1 MTARRIVPLL
11 VLAFAVY
18 VLLLGD
24 RAVALISDPRLVL
37 KVLGVGV
44 LLLPVVGVVMV
55 VKELRFGHEA
65 ERLAKRLAAEGVA
78 LREPLP
84 CTPSGRVVRDAADE
98 AFARRR
104 AEVEAD
110 PGDWRNWFR
119 LGVAYGDARDKPR
132 GRQAL
137 RRAIEMEKSESEKSP
152 RGSSGP

>member
-18 VLLLGD
+18 VLLLGE
-24 RAVALISDPRLVL
+24 RAVALITDPRWML

-44 LLLPVVGVVMV
+44 LLLPAVGVVMV
-55 VKELRFGHEA
+55 VKELRFGQET
-65 ERLAKRLAAEGVA
+65 ERLARRLDAEGVD
-78 LREPLP
+78 LRDPLP
-84 CTPSGRVVRDAADE
+84 RTPSGRVERDAADE
-98 AFARRR
+98 AFERRR

-110 PGDWRNWFR
+110 PGDWRTWFR

-137 RRAIEMEKSESEKSP
+137 RRAIEMEKSS
-152 RGSSGP
+152 RV

>member
-18 VLLLGD
+18 VLLLGE
-24 RAVALISDPRLVL
+24 RAVALITDPRFVL

-44 LLLPVVGVVMV
+44 LLLPIVGVVMV
-55 VKELRFGHEA
+55 VKELRFGQEA
-65 ERLAKRLAAEGVA
+65 ERLARRLASEGVDV
-78 LREPLP
+78 REPLP
-84 CTPSGRVVRDAADE
+84 RTPGGRPSRDAADE
-98 AFARRR
+98 AFERRR

-132 GRQAL
+132 GRRAL
-137 RRAIEMEKSESEKSP
+137 RRAIEMEKSS
-152 RGSSGP
+152 RV